1 MTLSFFFPSSKKH
14 RLLQIQYIKFRSEH
28 WKIKGG
34 EKNVFDFPFED
45 SRVPKICFPQF
56 CPLTRSLSDKEA
68 SSTTPLVSPRW
79 KPISAPRLAL
89 SFYIYVYNNERGT
102 VSTVFD
108 SSPENTGEQKNPE
121 NSVNS
126 LRFENRGEK
135 LKFISA
141 RTIGIRAISFR
152 KRTSFFRYFR

>member
-45 SRVPKICFPQF
+45 SRVPKICFLQF

-68 SSTTPLVSPRW
+68 SNNTARFPEMEAHFRSTTRS
-79 KPISAPRLAL
+79 L
-89 SFYIYVYNNERGT
+89 SIYVYNNERGT

-135 LKFISA
+135 LKFISV

-152 KRTSFFRYFR
+152 KRTSFFQYFR

>member
-1 MTLSFFFPSSKKH
+1 M
-14 RLLQIQYIKFRSEH
+14 
-28 WKIKGG
+28 
-34 EKNVFDFPFED
+34 FDFPFED
-45 SRVPKICFPQF
+45 SRRPENMFPPILPADEIPFGQ
-56 CPLTRSLSDKEA
+56 RSLQQHRSFPRDG
-68 SSTTPLVSPRW
+68 SPFPLHDS
-79 KPISAPRLAL
+79 L
-89 SFYIYVYNNERGT
+89 SLYIYVYNNERGT